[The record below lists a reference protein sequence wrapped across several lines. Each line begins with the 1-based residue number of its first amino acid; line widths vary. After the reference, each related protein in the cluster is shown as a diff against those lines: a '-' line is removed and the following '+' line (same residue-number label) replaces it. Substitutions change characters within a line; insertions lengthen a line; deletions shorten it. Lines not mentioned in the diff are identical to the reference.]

1 MHDYSIIKDI
11 VLILLLSIPIIV
23 IFNRIHLPSIVGF
36 LIAGIILGPSALR
49 IISNP
54 DQIEILAEIGV
65 ILLLFSVGLELSLKE
80 LVNIKKILLVG
91 GGLQVTITILI
102 TSVIIFAVGL
112 PIKQAVFFGILISL
126 SSTVIVLKLLSD
138 KDELDSPQGKISLGI
153 LIFQDLAIVPLFLA
167 VNLLGTTDEISLG
180 EISLKF
186 LTAFGAVAAIVVIAK
201 YLSPPLLH
209 RLARLRM
216 KEIFTV
222 GVILLILGTA
232 YITHSLGLS
241 FAIGAFIAGLILSES
256 EYSHQIVAD
265 TLPLR
270 DAFNSLFFVSVGL
283 LLNINFVFESP
294 LIVFTYSLGVVLIK
308 ALIICGVVLLL
319 KYPLRIAVLV
329 GISLAQVGEFSFIVG
344 EQGFGLNL
352 ISPEL
357 FNIFISST
365 IITMILTPF
374 LFKVAPRLAG
384 KSTGL
389 IRNNLKEKKLE
400 DIQDHVIVA
409 GFGLNGRNL
418 AHVLKETGIEYVI
431 LEMNPE
437 TVRKE
442 KLKGENI
449 IYGDIGNYEVL
460 KSAGINKAK
469 ILVIAISDRSTSK
482 RALKLAKELNPDIH
496 VIVRTRF
503 MTETDELIRIGAA
516 MVIPEE
522 FETSI
527 QIFRKVLEQYHIPL
541 NVIMQQV
548 NLLRGESYKY
558 LRSEEGNEIAFTH
571 IDEILSARLTDT
583 FYINEENKFSGKTL
597 EELNLR
603 KKTDATII
611 AIVRKGNTIST
622 PAANEIL
629 QPGDTLVITGTH
641 KSVDLAFNILADNS
655 SPVE

>member
-1 MHDYSIIKDI
+1 MHDYTIIKDI
-11 VLILLLSIPIIV
+11 VLILLVSIPVII
-23 IFNRIHLPSIVGF
+23 IFNRMQLPSIVGF
-36 LIAGIILGPSALR
+36 LIAGILLGPSVLK

-54 DQIEILAEIGV
+54 EQIEIMAEIGV

-80 LVNIKKILLVG
+80 LVSIRKILLLG
-91 GGLQVTITILI
+91 GGLQVLITILV
-102 TSVIIFAVGL
+102 TSVIIFVIGL
-112 PIKQAVFFGILISL
+112 PVRQAIFFGILVSL

-138 KDELDSPQGKISLGI
+138 KDELDAPHGKISLGI
-153 LIFQDLAIVPLFLA
+153 LIFQDLAIVPLFLT
-167 VNLLGTTDEISLG
+167 VNVLGTTDQISFG
-180 EISLKF
+180 EILIKLF
-186 LTAFGAVAAIVVIAK
+186 TAIGAVAAIVLIAK
-201 YLSPPLLH
+201 YLSPPLLY
-209 RLARLRM
+209 RLAKLRM

-283 LLNINFVFESP
+283 LLNLSFVFESP
-294 LIVFTYSLGVVLIK
+294 LIVFSYSLGVVLLK
-308 ALIICGVVLLL
+308 AIIIFLIVLLL
-319 KYPLRIAVLV
+319 KYPARIAILV
-329 GISLAQVGEFSFIVG
+329 GLSLAQVGEFSFIVG
-344 EQGFGLNL
+344 EQGFKLNL
-352 ISPEL
+352 ISSEL

-374 LFKVAPRLAG
+374 LFKLAPRLAG
-384 KSTGL
+384 KSQGFQ
-389 IRNNLKEKKLE
+389 IGKSKEKQFGQML
-400 DIQDHVIVA
+400 DHVIIA

-418 AHVLKETGIEYVI
+418 AHVLKETGIKYVI
-431 LEMNPE
+431 IEMNPD
-437 TVRKE
+437 TVKE
-442 KLKGENI
+442 ERSKGENI
-449 IYGDIGNYEVL
+449 IYGDIGNFEVL
-460 KSAGINKAK
+460 KSALIGKAK
-469 ILVIAISDRSTSK
+469 VLVIAISDRSTSR
-482 RALKLAKELNPDIH
+482 RALKLAKDMNPNIH

-503 MTETDELIRIGAA
+503 MQETDELIKMGAA

-558 LRSEEGNEIAFTH
+558 LRAEESSDVAFTH
-571 IDEILSARLTDT
+571 IDELLSARLTDT
-583 FYINEENKFSGKTL
+583 FYIHDENKFKGKSIG
-597 EELNLR
+597 ELDLR

-611 AIVRKGNTIST
+611 AIVRKGSTIST
-622 PAANEIL
+622 PAAGEIL
-629 QPGDTLVITGTH
+629 LAGDTLVITGTH
-641 KSVDLAFNILADNS
+641 KAVDLAFEYLSGKDS
-655 SPVE
+655 ELV

>member
-80 LVNIKKILLVG
+80 LINIKKILLVG
-91 GGLQVTITILI
+91 GGLQVAITILI

-138 KDELDSPQGKISLGI
+138 KDELDSPHGKISLGI

-180 EISLKF
+180 EISIKF

-283 LLNINFVFESP
+283 LLNLNFVFESP
-294 LIVFTYSLGVVLIK
+294 LIVFSYSLGVVLIK
-308 ALIICGVVLLL
+308 ALIICSVVILL
-319 KYPLRIAVLV
+319 KYPLRIALLV

-344 EQGFGLNL
+344 EQGFNLNL

-357 FNIFISST
+357 FNVFISST
-365 IITMILTPF
+365 IITMILTPL
-374 LFKVAPRLAG
+374 LFKLAPGLAG
-384 KSTGL
+384 KSSEFNIGNS
-389 IRNNLKEKKLE
+389 IEKVPE
-400 DIQDHVIVA
+400 DIQDHVIIA

-418 AHVLKETGIEYVI
+418 AHVLKETGIKYVI

-437 TVRKE
+437 TVKKE

-482 RALKLAKELNPDIH
+482 RALKLAKELNPNIH

-503 MTETDELIRIGAA
+503 MSETDELVKLGAA

-527 QIFRKVLEQYHIPL
+527 QIFRKVLERYHIPL

-558 LRSEEGNEIAFTH
+558 LRSENVNELAFTH

-583 FYINEENKFSGKTL
+583 FYISEENKFSSKTL
-597 EELNLR
+597 KELDLR
-603 KKTDATII
+603 KNTDATII
-611 AIVRKGNTIST
+611 AIVRKGITIST

-641 KSVDLAFNILADNS
+641 QSVDLAFNLLSENS
-655 SPVE
+655 DQLM

>member
-11 VLILLLSIPIIV
+11 VLILLISIPIIA
-23 IFNRIHLPSIVGF
+23 IFNRIQLPSIVGF
-36 LIAGIILGPSALR
+36 LIAGIILGPSALK

-54 DQIEILAEIGV
+54 DQIEFMAEIGV

-91 GGLQVTITILI
+91 GGLQVAITILV
-102 TSVIIFAVGL
+102 TSIIIFAVGL
-112 PIKQAVFFGILISL
+112 PVRQAIFFGILVSL

-138 KDELDSPQGKISLGI
+138 RDELDTPHGKISLGI
-153 LIFQDLAIVPLFLA
+153 LIFQDLAIVPLFLI
-167 VNLLGTTDEISLG
+167 VNLLGTSDQVSFG
-180 EISLKF
+180 EVTLQL
-186 LTAFGAVAAIVVIAK
+186 LTAFGAVAAIIFIAK
-201 YLSPPLLH
+201 YLSPHVLY
-209 RLARLRM
+209 RLAKLRM

-232 YITHSLGLS
+232 YLTHSLGLS
-241 FAIGAFIAGLILSES
+241 FALGAFIAGLILSES

-283 LLNINFVFESP
+283 LLNLNFVIESP

-308 ALIICGVVLLL
+308 AFIIFIVVLLL
-319 KYPLRIAVLV
+319 RYPARIAILV
-329 GISLAQVGEFSFIVG
+329 GLSLAQVGEFSFIVG
-344 EQGFGLNL
+344 EQGFNLKL

-374 LFKVAPRLAG
+374 LFKLAPRLAG
-384 KSTGL
+384 KSNALSSG
-389 IRNNLKEKKLE
+389 KSKKIILE
-400 DIQDHVIVA
+400 DIQDHVIIA

-418 AHVLKETGIEYVI
+418 AHVLKETGIKYVI

-437 TVRKE
+437 TVKKE
-442 KLKGENI
+442 KSKGENI
-449 IYGDIGNYEVL
+449 LYGDIGNDEVL
-460 KSAGINKAK
+460 KSARINKAK
-469 ILVIAISDRSTSK
+469 VLVIAISDRSTSK
-482 RALKLAKELNPDIH
+482 RALKLAKELNPNIH

-503 MTETDELIRIGAA
+503 MTETDELVKMGAA

-541 NVIMQQV
+541 NIIMQQV
-548 NLLRGESYKY
+548 NLLRGESYRY
-558 LRSEEGNEIAFTH
+558 LRSEDGTDVAFTH

-583 FYINEENKFSGKTL
+583 FYINDENKNSGKSI

-603 KKTDATII
+603 KKTEATII
-611 AIVRKGNTIST
+611 AIVRKGTTIST
-622 PAANEIL
+622 PAAKEIL

-641 KSVDLAFNILADNS
+641 QAVDLAFNLLSENS
-655 SPVE
+655 D

>member
-1 MHDYSIIKDI
+1 MHDYTIFKDI
-11 VLILLLSIPIIV
+11 VLILLVSIPVIV
-23 IFNRIHLPSIVGF
+23 IFNKMQLPSIVGF
-36 LIAGIILGPSALR
+36 LIAGIILGPSVLK

-54 DQIEILAEIGV
+54 DQIEIMAEIGV
-65 ILLLFSVGLELSLKE
+65 ILLLFAVGLELSLKE
-80 LVNIKKILLVG
+80 LVSIRKILLVG
-91 GGLQVTITILI
+91 GGLQVLITILV
-102 TSVIIFAVGL
+102 TAVIIYVIGL
-112 PIKQAVFFGILISL
+112 QIKQAIFFGILVSL
-126 SSTVIVLKLLSD
+126 SSTVIVLKLYSD
-138 KDELDSPQGKISLGI
+138 KDELDAPHGKISLGI

-167 VNLLGTTDEISLG
+167 VNLLGTTDEISFG
-180 EISLKF
+180 EISIKF
-186 LTAFGAVAAIVVIAK
+186 LTAIGAVAAIVLIAK
-201 YLSPPLLH
+201 YLSPPLLY
-209 RLARLRM
+209 RLAKLRM

-283 LLNINFVFESP
+283 LLNLSFVFETP
-294 LIVFTYSLGVVLIK
+294 VIVFAYSFSVVIVK
-308 ALIICGVVLLL
+308 ALIIIGVVLLL
-319 KYPLRIAVLV
+319 KYPARVAILTGL
-329 GISLAQVGEFSFIVG
+329 GLAQVGEFSFIVG
-344 EQGFGLNL
+344 EQGFSLGL

-374 LFKVAPRLAG
+374 LFKLAPRIAG
-384 KSTGL
+384 KSAG
-389 IRNNLKEKKLE
+389 IERIKSKEIE
-400 DIQDHVIVA
+400 ANQMQNHVIIA

-418 AHVLKETGIEYVI
+418 AHVLKETGISYLI
-431 LEMNPE
+431 IEMNPD
-437 TVRKE
+437 TVKKE
-442 KLKGENI
+442 KSKGENI
-449 IYGDIGNYEVL
+449 IFGDIGNHEVL
-460 KSAGINKAK
+460 KSALISKAK
-469 ILVIAISDRSTSK
+469 VLVIAISDRSTSR
-482 RALKLAKELNPDIH
+482 RALKIAKEMNPKIH

-503 MTETDELIRIGAA
+503 MKETDELMKMGAE

-558 LRSEEGNEIAFTH
+558 LRAEEGTDVSFTH
-571 IDEILSARLTDT
+571 IDELLSARLTDT
-583 FYINEENKFSGKTL
+583 FYINDDNKFLDKSIG
-597 EELNLR
+597 ELDLR

-611 AIVRKGNTIST
+611 AIVRKGATIST
-622 PAANEIL
+622 PPAGEML
-629 QPGDTLVITGTH
+629 QVGDTLVITGTH
-641 KSVDLAFNILADNS
+641 KAVDLAFELLSGQD
-655 SPVE
+655 

>member
-11 VLILLLSIPIIV
+11 VLILLISVPIIA
-23 IFNRIHLPSIVGF
+23 IFNRIQLPSIVGF
-36 LIAGIILGPSALR
+36 LIAGIILGPSALK

-54 DQIEILAEIGV
+54 DQIEIMAEIGV

-91 GGLQVTITILI
+91 GGLQVAITILI
-102 TSVIIFAVGL
+102 TSIIIFAVGL
-112 PIKQAVFFGILISL
+112 PVRQAIFFGILVSL
-126 SSTVIVLKLLSD
+126 SSTAIVLKLLSD
-138 KDELDSPQGKISLGI
+138 KDELDTPNGKISLGI
-153 LIFQDLAIVPLFLA
+153 LIFQDLTIVPLFLI
-167 VNLLGTTDEISLG
+167 VNLLGTSDQVSFG
-180 EISLKF
+180 EVTLQL
-186 LTAFGAVAAIVVIAK
+186 LTAFGAVAAIIFIAK
-201 YLSPPLLH
+201 YLSPHILY
-209 RLARLRM
+209 RLAKLRM

-232 YITHSLGLS
+232 YLTHSLGLS
-241 FAIGAFIAGLILSES
+241 FALGAFIAGLILSES

-283 LLNINFVFESP
+283 LLNLNFVIESP
-294 LIVFTYSLGVVLIK
+294 FFVFTYSLGVVLIK
-308 ALIICGVVLLL
+308 ALIIFIVVLLL
-319 KYPLRIAVLV
+319 KYPARIAILV
-329 GISLAQVGEFSFIVG
+329 GLSLAQVGEFSFIVG
-344 EQGFGLNL
+344 EQGFNLNL

-374 LFKVAPRLAG
+374 LFKLAPRIAG
-384 KSTGL
+384 KSSELSGG
-389 IRNNLKEKKLE
+389 RSKEKILE
-400 DIQDHVIVA
+400 DIQDHVIIA

-418 AHVLKETGIEYVI
+418 AHVLKETGIKYVI

-437 TVRKE
+437 TVKKE
-442 KLKGENI
+442 KSKGENI
-449 IYGDIGNYEVL
+449 LYGDIGNYEVL
-460 KSAGINKAK
+460 KSARINKAK

-482 RALKLAKELNPDIH
+482 RALKLAKELNPNIH
-496 VIVRTRF
+496 VIVRTKF
-503 MTETDELIRIGAA
+503 MMETDELVKMGAA

-541 NVIMQQV
+541 NIIMQQV

-558 LRSEEGNEIAFTH
+558 LRSEDGTEVAFTH

-583 FYINEENKFSGKTL
+583 FYINDENKNSGKSIQ
-597 EELNLR
+597 ELNLR
-603 KKTDATII
+603 KKTEATII
-611 AIVRKGNTIST
+611 AIVRKGITIST
-622 PAANEIL
+622 PAAKEIL

-641 KSVDLAFNILADNS
+641 QAVDLAFNLLSENS
-655 SPVE
+655 D